1 MENDKLC
8 TGSMKY
14 KDIDFTFVFNGHNLR
29 LIPKKEDLR
38 KIQTDWLMKP
48 ICKGTYTFN
57 TDLTMEESVL
67 VGHCYEDGRR
77 MVFFTRQYADI
88 DCHNCVLFIKL
99 IGYLKCNRNIEKF
112 CRISFAGPE
121 IDIIHPV
128 NQSFDFSINPST
140 VSNDGVFSITAKSFN
155 DTNTIPQE
163 FIVDDKTVSVQ
174 FTVSRHFSTKILE
187 QPISFESI
195 MEFVFDETND
205 FNFIVRLWYIAK
217 EFISFLCYR
226 RNICLESAEISSM
239 TNDGKYESFASFVK
253 INNSPDKEIDAVKQN
268 RCIKQSNI
276 AGHEGQVLTDISCG
290 KLYTRHIP
298 KTYEDGRHIDA
309 ARFIMIT
316 AAFEWEFRR
325 AYPDGVPK
333 KESTV
338 LIEKEATEA
347 LKKLIQG
354 STGKLKNKYKFLS
367 KLIKKDPL
375 QTELMQIGKDYDPI
389 IGDFGRY
396 KYRINQEEL
405 VYSDMG
411 ERLSS
416 QRNHFAHGDLDKDF
430 IGLALLDLIYLE
442 NIVYAMQLKYNGVDD
457 ENIRKAIN
465 ELFHLN
471 LLW

>member
-1 MENDKLC
+1 M
-8 TGSMKY
+8 
-14 KDIDFTFVFNGHNLR
+14 
-29 LIPKKEDLR
+29 
-38 KIQTDWLMKP
+38 
-48 ICKGTYTFN
+48 
-57 TDLTMEESVL
+57 
-67 VGHCYEDGRR
+67 
-77 MVFFTRQYADI
+77 
-88 DCHNCVLFIKL
+88 
-99 IGYLKCNRNIEKF
+99 
-112 CRISFAGPE
+112 
-121 IDIIHPV
+121 
-128 NQSFDFSINPST
+128 
-140 VSNDGVFSITAKSFN
+140 
-155 DTNTIPQE
+155 
-163 FIVDDKTVSVQ
+163 
-174 FTVSRHFSTKILE
+174 
-187 QPISFESI
+187 
-195 MEFVFDETND
+195 
-205 FNFIVRLWYIAK
+205 
-217 EFISFLCYR
+217 CYR

-239 TNDGKYESFASFVK
+239 TNDGKYEPFASFVK

-375 QTELMQIGKDYDPI
+375 QTELMQIGEDYDPI

-416 QRNHFAHGDLDKDF
+416 QRNHFAHSDLDKDF
-430 IGLALLDLIYLE
+430 IGLALLDLIYVE

-471 LLW
+471 LLL